1 MSLSPIQL
9 TLSTC
14 WIALFFIQSLFAQEI
29 IDNWTIVAGSDGRSV
44 TMTYANPATFLK
56 IESNLEVS
64 VDATGLAVS
73 GVVHFN
79 NGVSRAMTSGEVP
92 YYVVE
97 YGGDNA
103 YWDFRQKQGSVSAY
117 DFGAGDIPQNFVGR
131 QVRALSKAGKQ
142 YIGILSMLPASPD
155 WFSLSIR
162 GNAMMFYKNA
172 VKQIQVLQ

>member
-1 MSLSPIQL
+1 MSLSLNQL
-9 TLSTC
+9 SLFASM
-14 WIALFFIQSLFAQEI
+14 ISLFFVRSLFAQET
-29 IDNWTIVAGSDGRSV
+29 IDNWTIVPGSDGRSV

-79 NGVSRAMTSGEVP
+79 NGVSRAMTSGELP
-92 YYVVE
+92 YYVME

-103 YWDFRQKQGSVSAY
+103 YWDFRQKQGSVSTY
-117 DFGAGDIPQNFVGR
+117 DFGAGDIPRNFVGR
-131 QVRALSKAGKQ
+131 QVRVLSKAGKQ

-172 VKQIQVLQ
+172 VKQIQELQ